1 MAKEPI
7 PPPSK
12 RLVRV
17 GDGVSSKPRNFA
29 QTQAASGSPT
39 QEAGAWITP

>member
-29 QTQAASGSPT
+29 KPKPPPAPPPKKRMNG
-39 QEAGAWITP
+39 

>member
-17 GDGVSSKPRNFA
+17 GKGVSSKPSNFVKPKPPA
-29 QTQAASGSPT
+29 APPPKKQA
-39 QEAGAWITP
+39 